1 MKHYMP
7 TRILT
12 GIGILQQN
20 KDVFE
25 KLGKKVLIITSPH
38 AGKASGALDDLEA
51 ILKEDESSHDIFNGI
66 QENPTVVS
74 CIEAGLQA
82 NQMKPDYIIGVG
94 GGSVLDAAK
103 TAAVVAANPELNEEA
118 IYALKWT
125 KKPLPFILVGTTA
138 GTGSEVTYVSVMT
151 TEKGMKKSIHHDDL
165 YALYAF
171 GDPRYTASMPEKVR
185 ISTAID
191 ALAHLMES
199 YFSNKSNEISKAFSL
214 RGINLLYPKLL
225 KLKNKEDL
233 DMDDLT
239 ALYEASILGG
249 LAINIT
255 GTVFCHTLGYYFT
268 EHYHLPHGFACAL
281 FSNDLIDYE
290 LKNHKDYADQF
301 FQSLQID
308 AQELKEVISALVP
321 DFDIHMSDEEITTLL
336 PRYENNNS
344 VKNTYGQMNI
354 EDIKKVLSKFR

>member
-20 KDVFE
+20 KDVFN

-38 AGKASGALDDLEA
+38 AGKASGALDDLKA
-51 ILKEDESSHDIFNGI
+51 ILKEDGSSHDIFNGI

-82 NQMKPDYIIGVG
+82 NQMKADYIIGVG

-103 TAAVVAANPELNEEA
+103 TAAVVAANPELNEDA
-118 IYALKWT
+118 IYALHWEKN
-125 KKPLPFILVGTTA
+125 PLPLILVGTTA

-151 TEKGMKKSIHHDDL
+151 NANGMKKSIHHDDL

-191 ALAHLMES
+191 ALAHLLES

-225 KLKNKEDL
+225 KLKNKENL

-290 LKNHKDYADQF
+290 LSNHSDYAKDF
-301 FQSLQID
+301 FAALQIK
-308 AQELKEVISALVP
+308 AQDLKEVIAALVP
-321 DFDIHMSDEEITTLL
+321 DFDIHMSEAEITALL